1 MRALANVE
9 VKAHRL
15 ARSDAVQITSRD
27 RGVLRAKVQGD
38 SDSYLVEI
46 TPAGSVC
53 TCVASSVFHRLCS
66 HIRAL
71 HLYESYG
78 AIWQAE
84 RRAQDRQNLR
94 ED

>member
-1 MRALANVE
+1 MRALNVE

-15 ARSDAVQITSRD
+15 ARSDAVQIVFRGRD
-27 RGVLRAKVQGD
+27 IMQAYVEGDNGTYMVQ
-38 SDSYLVEI
+38 I
-46 TPAGSVC
+46 TPVGSVC
-53 TCVASSVFHRLCS
+53 TCTAWGFRHDCS
-66 HIRAL
+66 HVRAV

>member
-1 MRALANVE
+1 MANVE

-15 ARSDAVQITSRD
+15 ARSDAVQITY
-27 RGVLRAKVQGD
+27 RGEGVVRATVTGD
-38 SDSYLVEI
+38 TNDYEVEI
-46 TPAGSVC
+46 TPAGASC
-53 TCVASSVFHRLCS
+53 TCVAFRFLPACS

-84 RRAQDRQNLR
+84 RRARDRQNLR

>member
-1 MRALANVE
+1 MANVE

-15 ARSDAVQITSRD
+15 ARSDAVKIVARVPNYIDAT
-27 RGVLRAKVQGD
+27 VQGD
-38 SDSYLVEI
+38 SAAYRVEI
-46 TPAGSVC
+46 TPAGSRCEC
-53 TCVASSVFHRLCS
+53 TAFGFRHDCS

-84 RRAQDRQNLR
+84 RRAQDRERQR